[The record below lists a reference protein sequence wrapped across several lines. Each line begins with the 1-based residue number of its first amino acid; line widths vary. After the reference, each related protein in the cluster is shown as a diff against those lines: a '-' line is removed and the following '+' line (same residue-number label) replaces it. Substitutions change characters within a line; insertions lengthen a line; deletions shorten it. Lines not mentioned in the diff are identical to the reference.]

1 MFKRW
6 WEACREL
13 LNCSVTKGTN
23 DTLSHRINQR
33 NNLTA
38 GLEIL
43 KIHQARHSL
52 LKMPGW
58 VQPPF
63 VCDTPLPVFSG
74 LTHLLSEGH
83 ISSSTPYSLAD
94 DKSRQHSPTL
104 DCEPFGF
111 LRDTVHPL

>member
-1 MFKRW
+1 MQGIIK
-6 WEACREL
+6 L
-13 LNCSVTKGTN
+13 SVTKRTN
-23 DTLSHRINQR
+23 DILSHRINQR
-33 NNLTA
+33 NNLAA

-74 LTHLLSEGH
+74 LTRLLSEGH
-83 ISSSTPYSLAD
+83 ISSSPPYSLAD
-94 DKSRQHSPTL
+94 DKPRQHLLSWTASHCVL
-104 DCEPFGF
+104 N
-111 LRDTVHPL
+111 V